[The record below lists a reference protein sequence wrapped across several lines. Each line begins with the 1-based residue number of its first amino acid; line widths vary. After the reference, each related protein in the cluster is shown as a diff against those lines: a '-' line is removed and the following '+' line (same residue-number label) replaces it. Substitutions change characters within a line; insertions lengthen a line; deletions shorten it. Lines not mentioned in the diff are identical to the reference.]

1 MNKEFLNVIVVDED
15 EGNLIFFKSIFK
27 DLKVGVK
34 VQCFTNGDNLME
46 YLNSE
51 DALIPEIVFM
61 KYEIT
66 KKSSIECLEEIKMDF
81 RFSNIVTAVYSN
93 KLSEEEIENVF
104 VKGANIFI
112 KKPEV
117 YEALKKILTEVITI
131 NWQYHTSG
139 LNIDNFMMKV
149 G

>member
-51 DALIPEIVFM
+51 DALIPEMVFM

-66 KKSSIECLEEIKMDF
+66 EKSSMDCLEEIRMDF
-81 RFSNIVTAVYSN
+81 RFSNIVTAVYSHL
-93 KLSEEEIENVF
+93 LSEEDIENVF

-112 KKPEV
+112 KKPEA